1 MPLHGKT
8 DAEISKPKYLSAADK
23 AKCFFVSTEEAQL
36 DTNKSKGITG
46 TGWWLI
52 NEYTDASGNKRY
64 KSECLVS
71 LAVAQAT
78 AGDAADD
85 ATVPDVEVVASIS
98 VQPTAQTTILG
109 EATFSVTGALS
120 GGGSI
125 AYQWQRAAAAT
136 PTRFVNVAGATSATL
151 ALTGRTSANNNDLY
165 RVVISGSGAKALNSS
180 SAKLTFGT

>member
-23 AKCFFVSTEEAQL
+23 AKCFFVSTEEAL
-36 DTNKSKGITG
+36 LATNKSKGITG
-46 TGWWLI
+46 SGWWLI

-64 KSECLVS
+64 KSECLVA
-71 LAVAQAT
+71 LAVANAT
-78 AGDAADD
+78 SGDAADD

-98 VQPTAQTTILG
+98 VQPTNQTTVSG
-109 EATFSVTGALS
+109 AATFSVTGALS

-136 PTRFVNVAGATSATL
+136 PTRFVNVSGATSASLVL
-151 ALTGRTSANNNDLY
+151 AGRTIANDGDKY

-180 SAKLTFGT
+180 AATLTFGD